1 MKKLLIAIGL
11 VCIAIPFSYL
21 LILNPFEHEADFSLS
36 DFYTKA
42 SGPACLDRLS
52 PSGKQLQADK

>member
-21 LILNPFEHEADFSLS
+21 LILNPGSVSRPRDDSFGSFMLLYLERGREPEADLF
-36 DFYTKA
+36 
-42 SGPACLDRLS
+42 RLE
-52 PSGKQLQADK
+52 D

>member
-42 SGPACLDRLS
+42 SVTVCLDRLS
-52 PSGKQLQADK
+52 PPGK